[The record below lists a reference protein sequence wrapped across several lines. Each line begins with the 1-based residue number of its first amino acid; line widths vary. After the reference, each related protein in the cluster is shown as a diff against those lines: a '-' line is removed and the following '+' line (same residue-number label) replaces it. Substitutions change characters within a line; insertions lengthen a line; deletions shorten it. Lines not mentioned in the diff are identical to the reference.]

1 MTTARPGPA
10 DWPELFREFDA
21 CRDFATLQRLCRAA
35 ARIEKASGVPA
46 SLVPARVAL
55 VGGATLDLVASG
67 LRLALLARGV
77 RPEMHVGGYDQSVR
91 EMTDPG
97 GALAAFR
104 PNVVVAVNT
113 PFNLGS
119 WPAIDASRDEVEALV
134 RSECESI
141 LRPCRAIHETTGC
154 EVILNTLHAIPQTSV
169 GNLGAKLPGDRRN
182 FVRRLNV
189 ALGDAAPA
197 FVHLNDVAA
206 MAEDRGLGAWF
217 DLRYWYHAKQPLAF
231 DAVPDYVRS
240 TAAIAGALLGRTRK
254 CVVLDLDDT
263 LWGGILGDEGVAGV
277 DVGAG
282 TPRGEAFAAFQH
294 YLKRL
299 RERGVLLAVASK
311 NDDELAR
318 RAFTERPEMVLR
330 LDDFVAFEAR
340 WTPKSDSL
348 RAIAARVGIG
358 LDSLV
363 FVDDN
368 PAERALVRKELPEV
382 AVPELG
388 DEPADF
394 PAILDAGRFFETTS
408 LTAED
413 RRRTET
419 YRSRGEAADARAAAT
434 DMPSYLT
441 SLEMNAVVRPFE
453 EVSLPRIAQ
462 LTNKTNQ
469 FNLTTRRVTP
479 SEVEAMASDPNWV
492 TRSLRLADR
501 TGDHGLVEVFFARR
515 DGRTLVVEGWL
526 MSCRVIARGAEY
538 ALFEDVLAAARE
550 LGVDEIVG
558 IYRPT
563 DRNSM
568 SKDLYRDLGFTLES
582 ETPEE
587 TRWRLAV
594 AGARAPRHHIRVD
607 STTNRR
613 PEGAE

>member
-1 MTTARPGPA
+1 MTAAGSPPPG
-10 DWPELFREFDA
+10 WPGIFRDLEA
-21 CRDFATLQRLCRAA
+21 CRDFATLQRLCRAS
-35 ARIEKASGVPA
+35 ARLEKTSGLP
-46 SLVPARVAL
+46 SPFVPARIAL
-55 VGGATLDLVASG
+55 VGGATLDLVAGG
-67 LRLALLARGV
+67 LRLALLARGI
-77 RPEMHVGGYDQSVR
+77 RPEIHVGGYDQFVR
-91 EMTDPG
+91 EMTDAQ

-104 PNVVVAVNT
+104 PNVVVVVNT
-113 PFNLGS
+113 PFNIGS
-119 WPAIDASRDEVEALV
+119 WPAIDAPREEVEALV
-134 RSECESI
+134 RSECESM

-154 EVILNTLHAIPQTSV
+154 EVVLNTLHTIPQTSI

-182 FVRRLNV
+182 FVRRLNL
-189 ALGDAAPA
+189 ALGDAAPP

-206 MAEDRGLGAWF
+206 MAEERGLAAFF
-217 DLRYWYHAKQPLAF
+217 DLRYWYHAKQPFAF
-231 DAVPDYVRS
+231 DAVPDYVRN

-254 CVVLDLDDT
+254 CVVVDLDDT

-282 TPRGEAFAAFQH
+282 SPRGEAFSAFQH

-299 RERGVLLAVASK
+299 RERGILLAVASK
-311 NDDELAR
+311 NDDDLAR
-318 RAFTERPEMVLR
+318 RAFTDRPEMVLR

-340 WTPKSDSL
+340 WTPKSDSI
-348 RAIAARVGIG
+348 RAIAAQVGIG

-394 PAILDAGRFFETTS
+394 PAILDAGRFFETGS
-408 LTAED
+408 LTSED

-419 YRSRGEAADARAAAT
+419 YKSRQEASDARAAAT

-479 SEVEAMASDPNWV
+479 SEVDAMAKDPAWI

-501 TGDHGLVEVFFARR
+501 MGDHGLVAVFFARR
-515 DGRTLVVEGWL
+515 EGRALVVLGWL

-538 ALFEDVLAAARE
+538 ALFEDVLAAARGM
-550 LGVDEIVG
+550 GVDEIVG

-563 DRNSM
+563 DRNAM
-568 SKDLYRDLGFTLES
+568 AKDLYRDLGFTLES

-594 AGARAPRHHIRVD
+594 AGARAPQHYIRVD
-607 STTNRR
+607 TTSR
-613 PEGAE
+613 PTTEDRK